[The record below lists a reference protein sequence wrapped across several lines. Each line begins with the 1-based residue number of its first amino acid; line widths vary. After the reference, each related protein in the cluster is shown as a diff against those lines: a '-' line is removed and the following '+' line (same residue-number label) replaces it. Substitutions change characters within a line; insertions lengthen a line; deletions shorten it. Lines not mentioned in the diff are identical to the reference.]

1 MVTVTAIRE
10 AASVLKGRIIRTPLV
25 YSPTFSEMT
34 GAEVYLKLEN
44 LQKAGS
50 FKVRGAT
57 NKIHSLQ
64 GAIGKG
70 GVVAASAGN
79 HAQGVA
85 VAAQAIGIPSTI
97 VMPEFVSV
105 SKEQA
110 TRGYGAEVVIHGK
123 TLVESI
129 EYART
134 LEEKEGMTFIHPFDD
149 PTIIAGQGTIGLE
162 ILEDLPD
169 VGAIIVPVGG
179 GGLISG
185 IAIAATG
192 SNPRIRILGA
202 ESAACPAASAARK
215 AGSTVTV
222 EAGYSVADGIA
233 VTRVGDLPFSI
244 IEEKVDA
251 IAVVEEEMITRAM
264 RLLLSRKK
272 QIAEGAGVVGL
283 AALIAGTL
291 SIPAGSSVAVVIS
304 GGNVDI
310 PLLDRIIRQGLVLE
324 GRILRCRVEI
334 EDRPGALAALLEV
347 VAKERG
353 NILDIRHIR
362 PSPHLPLNTVQVE
375 LEIETR
381 SLPHGR
387 EITAAVECAGYRLVS
402 EP

>member
-1 MVTVTAIRE
+1 MVTVRAIRE

-34 GAEVYLKLEN
+34 GMEVYLKLEN

-57 NKIHSLQ
+57 VKIHSLQ
-64 GAIGKG
+64 DAIGNA

-85 VAAQAIGIPSTI
+85 VAAREIGIPSTI

-110 TRGYGAEVVIHGK
+110 TRGYGAEVIIHGK
-123 TLVESI
+123 TLAESI
-129 EYART
+129 THART
-134 LEEKEGMTFIHPFDD
+134 LEEEEGMTFIHPYDD
-149 PTIIAGQGTIGLE
+149 PAIIAGQGTIGLE
-162 ILEDLPD
+162 IIEDLPGVD
-169 VGAIIVPVGG
+169 AVIVPVGG

-185 IAIAATG
+185 IAVAAAEAG
-192 SNPRIRILGA
+192 IRVLGA
-202 ESAACPAASAARK
+202 EAAACPAASAART
-215 AGSTVTV
+215 AGGPVSV

-244 IEEKVDA
+244 MEEKVDA
-251 IAVVEEEMITRAM
+251 IAVVEEETIMRAM

-283 AALIAGTL
+283 AALLAGTL
-291 SIPAGSSVAVVIS
+291 PVPAGSSVAVVIS
-304 GGNVDI
+304 GGNVDV
-310 PLLDRIIRQGLVLE
+310 PLLDRIIRQGLALE
-324 GRILRCRVEI
+324 GRIMRCRVKI
-334 EDRPGALAALLEV
+334 EDRPGTLAGLLEV
-347 VAKERG
+347 VARERG
-353 NILDIRHIR
+353 NILDIHHIR
-362 PSPHLPLNTVQVE
+362 PDPKLPLDTVLVE

-381 SLPHGR
+381 SLAHAK
-387 EITAAVECAGYRLVS
+387 EITGAIGQAGFLLIS